1 GASVVTMRSL
11 GYVGAL
17 EVSKWKPAPAN
28 LSWPETLVAVGS
40 AGAPLLFG
48 SWQAAGLALVVGAAM
63 AALLA
68 LTARRLLG
76 GYTGDVLGGVEQVFE
91 LGFMLGAAAA
101 FAVTS

>member
-1 GASVVTMRSL
+1 MALLRLALLRLRPAGL
-11 GYVGAL
+11 VG
-17 EVSKWKPAPAN
+17 
-28 LSWPETLVAVGS
+28 VAV
-40 AGAPLLFG
+40 ALL
-48 SWQAAGLALVVGAAM
+48 L